1 MGYQTNKENLQQKRA
16 QARFLKRG
24 MVLEEIQI
32 KQAIEK
38 KYHLSQKESTTI
50 KQEENAIEKEE

>member
-16 QARFLKRG
+16 QARFLKRE
-24 MVLEEIQI
+24 MVLEETQI

-38 KYHLSQKESTTI
+38 KYQLSQKESTTI
-50 KQEENAIEKEE
+50 KQERMP